1 MNRSMS
7 RSSLMSS
14 SAFQNALRSSAAT
27 VFGEGGGRA
36 ARIAIPA
43 IQSLTNNL
51 RSSLD
56 LNALSAVVSD
66 KETMQGLNDR
76 LAGYLS
82 RVRGLE
88 EANMQLES
96 QIKDLMTKRGSTERD
111 WSAYEK
117 QLSELRKQVSDMT
130 MDNARLLLQIDNAR
144 LAADDFRVKWE
155 SELAMRQS
163 VEQDIY
169 GLRKI
174 IDDTNVSRM
183 QLENQIE
190 SMKEELAYL
199 KKNHEE
205 EVNAIQSQINNC
217 QVDVNVKIPKSV
229 DLSETIEQI
238 RNEYEKVAQKNR
250 EDTEAWYK
258 SKFDEISTE
267 VSHNTEALQKAKS
280 EINELRRQKTT
291 LEIDIQTL
299 VNMNRSL
306 EDNLRDTEN
315 RYNIDMTKLNQI
327 ILGLEAELG
336 DVRRDIERQAQ
347 EYTLLLNTKVKLEAE
362 IATYRRLLEGEEE
375 RSQPVMPLKA
385 EPVKQTIKKVVVIN
399 QELVDGK
406 VVSHREEEIQQ

>member
-1 MNRSMS
+1 MNRSLS

-14 SAFQNALRSSAAT
+14 GAFQNALRSSAAT

-88 EANMQLES
+88 DANMQLEN
-96 QIKDLMTKRGSTERD
+96 QIKELMAKRGSTERD
-111 WSAYEK
+111 WSAFEK
-117 QLSELRKQVSDMT
+117 QLAELRKQVSDMT

-229 DLSETIEQI
+229 DLSETMEQI
-238 RNEYEKVAQKNR
+238 RSEYEKVAQKNR

-327 ILGLEAELG
+327 TIGLEAELG

-347 EYTLLLNTKVKLEAE
+347 EYTLLLNMKVKLEAE
-362 IATYRRLLEGEEE
+362 IATYRRLLEGGEE

-385 EPVKQTIKKVVVIN
+385 
-399 QELVDGK
+399 GK
-406 VVSHREEEIQQ
+406 LTFKN